1 LSGGSYASGQTN
13 GASAVYVE
21 RVGTTLVNVPL
32 KLLDM
37 KKLLFLMFLAVG
49 VACEGPMG
57 PEGIPGEDGSIIAS
71 KAFEIEVDFT
81 AANDYAHLEPYG
93 FDVLSSDVTL
103 VYVLWDVKNS
113 KDIWR
118 LLPQQVFFEEG
129 LMQYNFDFTDVD
141 VNLFLDATFPLSMLD
156 NEWTINQ
163 VFRVVV
169 VPADLVGR
177 TNYADY
183 DATMKR
189 FNLSDSDF
197 QKRD

>member
-1 LSGGSYASGQTN
+1 
-13 GASAVYVE
+13 
-21 RVGTTLVNVPL
+21 
-32 KLLDM
+32 M
-37 KKLLFLMFLAVG
+37 KKLLFLMVLAVG

-81 AANDYAHLEPYG
+81 PANNYAHLEPYG
-93 FDVLSSDVTL
+93 FDVLASDVTL
-103 VYVLWDVKNS
+103 VYVLWDVKNN

-156 NEWTINQ
+156 SEWTINQ

-189 FNLSDSDF
+189 FNLNESDF
-197 QKRD
+197 QKRY

>member
-1 LSGGSYASGQTN
+1 
-13 GASAVYVE
+13 
-21 RVGTTLVNVPL
+21 
-32 KLLDM
+32 M
-37 KKLLFLMFLAVG
+37 KKLLFLMVLAVV

-81 AANDYAHLEPYG
+81 PANDYAHLEPYG

-103 VYVLWDVKNS
+103 VYVLWDVKKS

-177 TNYADY
+177 PNYADY

-189 FNLSDSDF
+189 FNLSDADF
-197 QKRD
+197 QKRY